1 MICCSWPVTEKTL
14 TIVSMQ
20 MNTRIKLVTT
30 IGTLLLLHGPVHS
43 QTLDLSDTGAQID
56 SIVALVNDG
65 VVLRSEL
72 EDQTAM
78 IVQRLRAEGTELPP
92 REILVQ
98 QILESLIVGQIQLQR
113 AEREGIRVP
122 DEILNR
128 ALSDIARRNGTTL
141 SQLPEL
147 LAADGVDYAAYRKEM
162 REQIVMDRLRQINV
176 ISRIGVSNRELED
189 YLERE
194 RNTSYRNN
202 SYKASH
208 ILIALPA
215 ATTPEQLQATQ
226 DKAWDIYKQ
235 LQDGADFAQLAV
247 AYSNAQTALE
257 GGDMGWRDGESLPT
271 LFADIIPN
279 MQKGDISEPIRSPS
293 GFHIVTL
300 QDVKGTEP
308 VIENQVLARHILIE
322 TNEIVDD
329 DIAKQKLTE
338 IRQDIIDGD
347 DFSAVAKA
355 VSDDPGSAV
364 EGGDL
369 GWTGPGVFVGV
380 FEETLNGLEIGVIS
394 EPFKSQFGWHIVE
407 VQDRRV
413 HDTTADVQRQ
423 RAMMAIRDSKVA
435 EETELWLRQMRDES
449 FVEYRL

>member
-1 MICCSWPVTEKTL
+1 
-14 TIVSMQ
+14 MQ
-20 MNTRIKLVTT
+20 INTQIKFAAI
-30 IGTLLLLHGPVHS
+30 IGTFTLVCGPTHS
-43 QTLDLSDTGAQID
+43 QTLDLSDTGERLD

-65 VVLRSEL
+65 VVLKSEL
-72 EDQTAM
+72 DDQSTM
-78 IVQRLRAEGTELPP
+78 IIQRLRAEGTELPP
-92 REILVQ
+92 REILTQ
-98 QILESLIVGQIQLQR
+98 QILESLIVGQLQLQR
-113 AEREGIRVP
+113 AEREGIVVP
-122 DEILNR
+122 DEVLNR

-141 SQLPEL
+141 SQLPAL
-147 LAADGVDYAAYRKEM
+147 LAADNVDYAAYRKEM

-176 ISRIGVSNRELED
+176 ISRIGVTNRELED

-194 RNTSYRNN
+194 RNTSYRSN

-215 ATTPEQLQATQ
+215 ATSPEQLQAAQ
-226 DKAWDIYKQ
+226 DKAWDIYQQ

-271 LFADIIPN
+271 LFADVIPN

-308 VIENQVLARHILIE
+308 VIENQVNARHILIE
-322 TNEIVDD
+322 TNEIMDD
-329 DIAKQKLTE
+329 DIVEQKLKD
-338 IRQDIIDGD
+338 IRQGIVDGD
-347 DFSAVAKA
+347 DFSAIAKA
-355 VSDDPGSAV
+355 VSDDPGSAI

-380 FEETLNGLEIGVIS
+380 FEETINQLEIGEIS

-407 VQDRRV
+407 VMERRV
-413 HDTTADVQRQ
+413 HDTTADVERQ
-423 RAMMAIRDSKVA
+423 RAMIAIRDSKVA

-449 FVEYRL
+449 FVEYRLQ